1 MVDKYLG
8 KQFYNALK
16 KEGRTFSLYLDK
28 VENQYIV
35 DFYDDFEPPI
45 FLGDADIK
53 KLYASTKNGTI
64 EELVE
69 KMVEVV
75 TA

>member
-1 MVDKYLG
+1 M
-8 KQFYNALK
+8 
-16 KEGRTFSLYLDK
+16 
-28 VENQYIV
+28 ENQYIV

-64 EELVE
+64 EELIE

>member
-1 MVDKYLG
+1 MVDKYLA

-16 KEGRTFSLYLDK
+16 NEGRSFSLYLDK
-28 VENQYIV
+28 AKNQYVI
-35 DFYDDFEPPI
+35 DFYDDFTPPI
-45 FLGDADIK
+45 FLGDNEIK

-64 EELVE
+64 EELIE